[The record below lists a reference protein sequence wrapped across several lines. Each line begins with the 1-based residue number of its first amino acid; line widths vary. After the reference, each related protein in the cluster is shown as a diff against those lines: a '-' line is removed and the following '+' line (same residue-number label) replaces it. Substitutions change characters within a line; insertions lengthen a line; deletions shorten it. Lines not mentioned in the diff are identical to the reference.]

1 MRALA
6 WMVLGVALLGCGN
19 AAQQEKIDDLSKKV
33 TTLDKRVKAIEG
45 PKGKANKSKGKGKAA
60 TKSKAKAPAG
70 PKGKVALSGDAT
82 KVLLAN
88 GKRKFT
94 LPGDV
99 PAGEYKILASFDDAS
114 EATEVGDAV
123 VVGESTL
130 TISCAALT
138 ETCTAAAAD

>member
-19 AAQQEKIDDLSKKV
+19 AAQQEKIDELSKRV

-45 PKGKANKSKGKGKAA
+45 PKGKANKSKGKA
-60 TKSKAKAPAG
+60 TKGKAKAPAG

-99 PAGEYKILASFDDAS
+99 PAGEYKILASFGDTS
-114 EATEVGDAV
+114 ETSEVGDAV
-123 VVGESTL
+123 VTAEETL
-130 TISCAALT
+130 TISCAAST
-138 ETCTAAAAD
+138 ESCTAAAAD